1 MIKKILKENY
11 IYIILI
17 VLLVIGLSIIMNLSI
32 QDSIVSFDHKFINF
46 MNRYNNE
53 TVSSILKFIT
63 NFGDFYIPLFILVC
77 IFIFVKNKYYFFI
90 EAGGYLI
97 ADIITYISKL
107 LASRSRPLE
116 ALIKI
121 PNSYSFPSGHTL
133 TSIVFYGLLFYLISV
148 HSSRPIKIISFIICL
163 LIICVVAI
171 SRIYLGVHYFTDV
184 VGGFIIGIPCL
195 MMIINI
201 IEKNFKEKL

>member
-1 MIKKILKENY
+1 
-11 IYIILI
+11 
-17 VLLVIGLSIIMNLSI
+17 
-32 QDSIVSFDHKFINF
+32 

-77 IFIFVKNKYYFFI
+77 IIIFVKNKYYFSI

-97 ADIITYISKL
+97 AGIITYISKL

-133 TSIVFYGLLFYLISV
+133 TSIVFYTFLCYVATYNRKTRKILL
-148 HSSRPIKIISFIICL
+148 PIVIL
-163 LIICVVAI
+163 LILAISI
-171 SRIYLGVHYFTDV
+171 SRIYLGVHYFSDV
-184 VGGFIIGIPCL
+184 VGAIILSIPILL
-195 MMIINI
+195 MNINI
-201 IEKNFKEKL
+201 FNKHVKEKLL

>member
-1 MIKKILKENY
+1 
-11 IYIILI
+11 
-17 VLLVIGLSIIMNLSI
+17 MNLSI
-32 QDSIVSFDHKFINF
+32 QESIVSFDYKFINF
-46 MNRYNNE
+46 MNRYNND
-53 TVSSILKFIT
+53 TISSLFIFIT
-63 NFGDFYIPLFILVC
+63 NFGDFYIPLFILFC
-77 IFIFVKNKYYFFI
+77 IFVFVKNKWYFFV
-90 EAGGYLI
+90 ESGGYLL
-97 ADIITYISKL
+97 AGIITYISKL
-107 LASRSRPLE
+107 LASRPRPIE

-121 PNSYSFPSGHTL
+121 PSSFSFPSGHTL
-133 TSIVFYGLLFYLISV
+133 TSIVFYGLLFYLISIR
-148 HSSRPIKIISFIICL
+148 SSKLVKIISFILAL